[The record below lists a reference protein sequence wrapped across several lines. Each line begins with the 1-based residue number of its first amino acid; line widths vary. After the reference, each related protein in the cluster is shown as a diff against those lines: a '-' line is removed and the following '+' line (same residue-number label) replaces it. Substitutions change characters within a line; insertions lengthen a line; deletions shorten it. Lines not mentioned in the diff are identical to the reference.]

1 MMLKDEFPN
10 QFATWDI
17 KIISTDLSDSM
28 VKRCA
33 EGPFSQLEVNRG
45 LPAVN
50 LMRHFER
57 EGTSWRIDQSLR
69 AKLDVWIAN
78 LISPA
83 SLPSVGSID
92 LVMIRNVLIYFD
104 DSTKSKILGDIRARL
119 GRSGEQAQTN
129 GVIAPVRTYESPLDR
144 RLEEAGFRTIS
155 TVTLLMK
162 ETLVR
167 VAEPALAPA
176 GVRSLEVTRGS

>member
-119 GRSGEQAQTN
+119 KPDGYLLLGASEVTTGSN
-129 GVIAPVRTYESPLDR
+129 
-144 RLEEAGFRTIS
+144 AGFARQQTGKTIFFRPS
-155 TVTLLMK
+155 
-162 ETLVR
+162 
-167 VAEPALAPA
+167 
-176 GVRSLEVTRGS
+176 